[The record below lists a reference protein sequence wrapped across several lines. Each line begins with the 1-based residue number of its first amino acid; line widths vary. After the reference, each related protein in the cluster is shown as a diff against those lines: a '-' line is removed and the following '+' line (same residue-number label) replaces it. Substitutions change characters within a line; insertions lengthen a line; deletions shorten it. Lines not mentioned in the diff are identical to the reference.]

1 MGGKGEIRMSTSITF
16 SVAGAQADA
25 LKEKVREEA
34 TKAGMSMSEWITEA
48 VAEKLRASH
57 DA

>member
-1 MGGKGEIRMSTSITF
+1 MSTSITF

-34 TKAGMSMSEWITEA
+34 TRAGMSMSEWITDA
-48 VAEKLRASH
+48 IAEKLRSNEYH

>member
-1 MGGKGEIRMSTSITF
+1 MSTSITF

-25 LKEKVREEA
+25 LKEKIREEA
-34 TKAGMSMSEWITEA
+34 TRAGLSMSEWLVEA
-48 VAEKLRASH
+48 VAEKLRNH